1 MLRNDLKIV
10 KNDDLVE
17 KKQETMYVD
26 SLHENRRMVDVY
38 MEWYEKTFK
47 EICEKYGFEK
57 GSMCLRDCM
66 VESMHVIGDKANNFE
81 DQEAKRMLYVKSHM
95 TPTIVE
101 KKAHVHLMSSMTMTS
116 LFEDLPSLF
125 EE

>member
-17 KKQETMYVD
+17 KKQETMFVN

-38 MEWYEKTFK
+38 MEWYEKKFK

-57 GSMCLRDCM
+57 GPMCPRDCM
-66 VESMHVIGDKANNFE
+66 VEGMHVIGDKANNFE
-81 DQEAKRMLYVKSHM
+81 DQEAKRDVICEESHD
-95 TPTIVE
+95 TNDSGEESSCASNELDDYDIIVWRS
-101 KKAHVHLMSSMTMTS
+101 AIIV
-116 LFEDLPSLF
+116 
-125 EE
+125 